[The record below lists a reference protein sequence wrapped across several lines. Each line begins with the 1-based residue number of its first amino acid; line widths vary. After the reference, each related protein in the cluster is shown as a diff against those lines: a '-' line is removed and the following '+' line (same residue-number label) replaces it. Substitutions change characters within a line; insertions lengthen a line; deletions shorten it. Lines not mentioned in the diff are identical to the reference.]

1 MPGMPGMFAGGM
13 NPMLVHKPKGK
24 GAQPLDKWAHVAAGS
39 TVYVN
44 NLNERTGRDAMVNG
58 LREVFSQYG
67 KVLEVVMYTKLKRCK
82 GQAWVVMERTE
93 SASKAVGELQNFI
106 MFSKPMR
113 VAFSKNVSDATLR
126 RQGKAVPQ
134 RQRPPKRRK
143 VRRRSAADEAE
154 RAELAEAEADVDAE
168 QSRKRK
174 KRKGAKAKKK
184 EEPRAKAANKQRGQ
198 SAKQLAPNKTLFLQK
213 LPPDAAQ
220 EELHRLFM
228 GFPGFCGVKLID
240 NKPGIGFAEFDDTYN
255 SANAQRSL
263 NGFSLRGHDMSV
275 EFCKV

>member
-1 MPGMPGMFAGGM
+1 
-13 NPMLVHKPKGK
+13 
-24 GAQPLDKWAHVAAGS
+24 
-39 TVYVN
+39 
-44 NLNERTGRDAMVNG
+44 
-58 LREVFSQYG
+58 
-67 KVLEVVMYTKLKRCK
+67 MYTKLKRCK

-154 RAELAEAEADVDAE
+154 RAELAEADVDAE

-184 EEPRAKAANKQRGQ
+184 EEPRAKTANKQRSQ